1 MALHIV
7 RCTKND
13 SHHWG
18 IKENN
23 SIRILDIRCTT
34 TADLIN
40 LGYDNIKQLSQNPIE
55 LIDEANIKLVSP
67 ITEDAKILCQGA
79 NYRQHMIDSGM
90 NPDDKNFNMF
100 FTKSSAAI
108 HHPSGDII
116 RPKHVQLLDYEIEL
130 SLVLGKKTDTP
141 VTVADNNLHEY
152 IAGICIGNDISARDI
167 QIPQMQFHK
176 GKSYRTFCPLGP
188 VLCLLNKEEMHT
200 LNKLELTLK
209 VNDEIR
215 QRDNT
220 ANWVHKPAETI
231 SEFSQITNFNP
242 GDVIMTGTPSG
253 CALKLPSP
261 FLVRLGSLLP
271 ESKKWALFIKKQLA
285 RPQYLQPGDR
295 ITSTI
300 HNADKKL
307 DLGEQSHCVIQ
318 ESS

>member
-1 MALHIV
+1 MPLNVV
-7 RCTKND
+7 RFQHHQKIQWAIQQD
-13 SHHWG
+13 S
-18 IKENN
+18 
-23 SIRILDIRCTT
+23 SLTILDVPCTT
-34 TADLIN
+34 TEELIR
-40 LGYDNIKQLSQNPIE
+40 LGYKAIE
-55 LIDEANIKLVSP
+55 TLNQSSTEKIDIHSVKLLSP

-90 NPDDKNFNMF
+90 DPDDKNFNMF

-108 HHPSGDII
+108 HNPNGDII
-116 RPKHVQLLDYEIEL
+116 RPKHVQLLDYEIEVA
-130 SLVLGKKTDTP
+130 LVVGKKTQSSVKVND
-141 VTVADNNLHEY
+141 ANLSEY

-188 VLCLLNKEEMHT
+188 VLCLLDKKEMHI
-200 LNKLELTLK
+200 LNELELTLK
-209 VNDEIR
+209 INDEIR
-215 QRDNT
+215 QSDNT

-231 SEFSQITNFNP
+231 SEFSQITNFNL

-300 HNADKKL
+300 HNADKNL